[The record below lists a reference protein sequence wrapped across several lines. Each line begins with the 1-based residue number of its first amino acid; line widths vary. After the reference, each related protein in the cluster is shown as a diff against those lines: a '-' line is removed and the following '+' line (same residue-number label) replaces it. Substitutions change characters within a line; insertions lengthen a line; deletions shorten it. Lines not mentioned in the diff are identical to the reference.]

1 LKIAG
6 NSLQPIFERLLSNV
20 LVIHT
25 SSLKCFQDI
34 INSLL
39 QSLPGLLIAVLM
51 DKVISCLNQPIEFLK
66 DVLTHIARR
75 DESRYMVGG
84 EGICVGLGG
93 AMG

>member
-1 LKIAG
+1 
-6 NSLQPIFERLLSNV
+6 
-20 LVIHT
+20 
-25 SSLKCFQDI
+25 
-34 INSLL
+34 
-39 QSLPGLLIAVLM
+39 M